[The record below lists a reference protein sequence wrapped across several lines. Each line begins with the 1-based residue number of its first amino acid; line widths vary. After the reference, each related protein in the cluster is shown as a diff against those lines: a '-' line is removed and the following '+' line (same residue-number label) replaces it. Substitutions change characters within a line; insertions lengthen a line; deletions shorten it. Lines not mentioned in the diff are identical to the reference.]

1 MRVPK
6 YRRNPDGRAFVEY
19 RRKRHYLGQYNTPE
33 SRAQYKQ
40 FLARIM
46 AEADQPEPLPIGRN
60 PTLLELAVPYA
71 EWAKEYHSEA
81 AYSPVK
87 TMVSQVLGLYAD
99 TPISEFGPRKILAW
113 QQWLIQQNYAR
124 ITINQRLGQ
133 LKRWLKWLVSRELIA
148 PDVLAAANTVSGL
161 RAGKSEAAEPE
172 PVAPVAVADVN
183 ATLPFLPPPVAAM
196 VQVQY
201 LCGMRPQDVIRMRPQ
216 DIDRAGEIWIY
227 KPETHKNTHRGQ
239 SLVKAIP
246 RAAQAILLPFLDREP
261 DAFCF
266 DPRESSEWA
275 YEQKR
280 ANSTRATKRYPSE
293 EKRLAKQRAKTAKG
307 KQHRAGHYKRYTYG
321 QAIERAC
328 KAANVPHWT
337 PLQLRH
343 SIATLISQHIGEQA
357 AQRWLGHA
365 RLSTTGIYVE
375 KQRAELVVIAEQV
388 DRITSAQPQ

>member
-1 MRVPK
+1 VPK

-19 RRKRHYLGQYNTPE
+19 RRKRYYLGKHGTPE

-40 FLARIM
+40 FVARIM
-46 AEADQPEPLPIGRN
+46 AESDQPEPLPTGHK
-60 PTLLELAVPYA
+60 PTLIDLAVPYV
-71 EWAKEYHSEA
+71 EWAQGYYDERGFSA
-81 AYSPVK
+81 IR
-87 TMVSQVLGLYAD
+87 MMMQQILGLYGD
-99 TPISEFGPRKILAW
+99 LRISEFGPRKLLAW
-113 QQWLIQQNYAR
+113 QQQLITQGYSRTTCNK
-124 ITINQRLGQ
+124 RLAE
-133 LKRWLKWLVSRELIA
+133 LKRWLKWLVSRELIG
-148 PDVLAAANTVSGL
+148 PEVLAAASTVSGL
-161 RAGKSEAAEPE
+161 RAGKSEATEPE
-172 PVAPVAVADVN
+172 PVAPVPQADVI

-196 VQVQY
+196 AQVQY
-201 LCGMRPQDVIRMRPQ
+201 LCGMRPQDVIKMRPCDVDQ
-216 DIDRAGEIWIY
+216 SGEIWIY
-227 KPETHKNTHRGQ
+227 KPQSHKNTHRGQ

-280 ANSTRATKRYPSE
+280 SNSKRATKRYPSE

-343 SIATLISQHIGEQA
+343 SIATLISQQIGEQA

-375 KQRAELVVIAEQV
+375 KQRTELVTIAEQV
-388 DRITSAQPQ
+388 DRITTAQPKRQ